1 MDEDM
6 NMYSV
11 GPARS
16 IFDWAALRDEF
27 RVKLELLD
35 MDALAVMYGLS
46 RTVGYQDDD
55 FVQKAE
61 DYLATLPDPIRARFD
76 LAYLLGSN
84 FWDAYDLWSA
94 DYMQP
99 DKPGYMGKLM
109 DELRDTIMAWLVE
122 GLSVY
127 SDIPEVM
134 DSAYFL
140 VSRVGNYDT
149 LLEEEDIPILEAAA
163 RKEISIE
170 NSEGGKKI
178 IQLFTEFFNQARQKE
193 KDEDDSSDDSRLPI

>member
-1 MDEDM
+1 M

-109 DELRDTIMAWLVE
+109 DELRATVVAWLVE

-193 KDEDDSSDDSRLPI
+193 KDENDSSDDSRPPI

>member
-1 MDEDM
+1 MPRFLIQFGHD
-6 NMYSV
+6 
-11 GPARS
+11 
-16 IFDWAALRDEF
+16 
-27 RVKLELLD
+27 
-35 MDALAVMYGLS
+35 
-46 RTVGYQDDD
+46 
-55 FVQKAE
+55 
-61 DYLATLPDPIRARFD
+61 FD

-84 FWDAYDLWSA
+84 FWDAYDLWCA

-99 DKPGYMGKLM
+99 DKPGYMGNLM
-109 DELRDTIMAWLVE
+109 DELRDTVMVWLVE

-149 LLEEEDIPILEAAA
+149 FLEEEDIPILEAAA

-193 KDEDDSSDDSRLPI
+193 KDENDLVGQF